1 MILETFAINK
11 SYNEYSGNLSKEE
24 YLDNFNWVTGMFH
37 ETITNKINLD
47 LNYNQLED
55 INQIK
60 KLSNELKKVR
70 DNKTPTEFLCECIL
84 KIKKNNKKV
93 VSTIC

>member
-1 MILETFAINK
+1 
-11 SYNEYSGNLSKEE
+11 
-24 YLDNFNWVTGMFH
+24 MFH

-60 KLSNELKKVR
+60 KLSDKIYLII
-70 DNKTPTEFLCECIL
+70 FL
-84 KIKKNNKKV
+84 
-93 VSTIC
+93 